1 MELFWRLLAVAALV
15 LANGFFVAAE
25 FSLVAVRRTRV
36 EELVREGRPFA
47 RLLKRATQQIDAY
60 IAASQLGITMASIG
74 LGWIGEPAL
83 AGLFE
88 PLFRALGLRLAEP
101 AAHTAAVIC
110 AFTIITALH
119 VILGELAPKAIAL
132 QRPAA
137 TSLVV
142 VQPLA
147 IFLRVFQPFIWA
159 MNAVGLAVVRALGFR
174 PPREAEIVHSE
185 EEIRMLVR
193 ASSEAGILAREEQA
207 MVHRALSFSDLRG
220 NQVMVPR
227 TEIAALPMRV
237 AKAELLEVVAAHE
250 FTRYPVYRESLDDVV
265 GILNVKDLLP
275 VLEELG
281 SEVDLAPLA
290 RPAVMLP
297 ETVSIYR
304 LLARMKEGRAHMI
317 VLIDEF
323 GGTAGLVTL
332 RDLMEYVFGEV
343 REESEEGQRPLFEP
357 AGDDVL
363 IDGLALIG
371 DVEERLGIELEA
383 DPDVNTIGGYVFSAL
398 GHRPAVGETVERDG
412 CRLRVEELDGIRIAR
427 VRFSRVPA
435 GSRASSAAGGGSRG

>member
-1 MELFWRLLAVAALV
+1 
-15 LANGFFVAAE
+15 
-25 FSLVAVRRTRV
+25 
-36 EELVREGRPFA
+36 
-47 RLLKRATQQIDAY
+47 
-60 IAASQLGITMASIG
+60 
-74 LGWIGEPAL
+74 
-83 AGLFE
+83 
-88 PLFRALGLRLAEP
+88 
-101 AAHTAAVIC
+101 
-110 AFTIITALH
+110 
-119 VILGELAPKAIAL
+119 
-132 QRPAA
+132 
-137 TSLVV
+137 
-142 VQPLA
+142 
-147 IFLRVFQPFIWA
+147 
-159 MNAVGLAVVRALGFR
+159 
-174 PPREAEIVHSE
+174 
-185 EEIRMLVR
+185 
-193 ASSEAGILAREEQA
+193 
-207 MVHRALSFSDLRG
+207 
-220 NQVMVPR
+220 
-227 TEIAALPMRV
+227 
-237 AKAELLEVVAAHE
+237 
-250 FTRYPVYRESLDDVV
+250 
-265 GILNVKDLLP
+265 
-275 VLEELG
+275 
-281 SEVDLAPLA
+281 VDLAPLA